1 MRSERGVEVF
11 FMKNSKSVLI
21 FILAV
26 GVFGILN
33 TEMGYIGLLP
43 ALSDHFDVS
52 VSKASLMVSLFA
64 LAIAI
69 AAPTLPLVFS
79 GVNRKTVMLVVL
91 AIFIIGN
98 IISIFTT
105 NFTVA
110 LVARVIPAFFHPVYV
125 SMALS
130 VAATSV
136 NAKEAPKAVAKV
148 FIGVSAGMVLG
159 VPIVNFLANVFTLE
173 ISLTFFAL
181 VNIFAFIM
189 TIVFIPSMPVQEKLS
204 YGSQLKIL
212 TKGITWLSIL
222 AVTFLNGAVFG
233 IYSYLAEYLDVVTK
247 MSPYMISIMLFV
259 YGLANIIGNILAG
272 RLLTI
277 APVRTVIMYPIALI
291 TLYIAFFFVADL
303 AIPTAILIVIWGV
316 FGGIGGNV
324 NQYWM
329 MSSAP
334 NSPDFANGL
343 FLTSCNLGTTIGTGI
358 AGIIIAQIGTKYIL
372 FVGMF
377 ALVLGF
383 ICILLRN
390 MLYKSTNA

>member
-1 MRSERGVEVF
+1 
-11 FMKNSKSVLI
+11 MKNSKGVLI

-79 GVNRKTVMLVVL
+79 GVNRKTVMLFVL

-98 IISIFTT
+98 VISIFTT

-136 NAKEAPKAVAKV
+136 SAKEAPKAVAKV

-247 MSPYMISIMLFV
+247 MSPYMISIMLFI
-259 YGLANIIGNILAG
+259 YGVANIIGNIVAG

-277 APVRTVIMYPIALI
+277 APVRTVIIYPIALI
-291 TLYIAFFFVADL
+291 TVYIAFFFVADL
-303 AIPTAILIVIWGV
+303 AIPTAIFIVIWGI

-358 AGIIIAQIGTKYIL
+358 AGVIIAQIGTKYIL

>member
-1 MRSERGVEVF
+1 MF
-11 FMKNSKSVLI
+11 FMKNSTSVLI

-79 GVNRKTVMLVVL
+79 GVNRKTVMLLVL

-98 IISIFTT
+98 VISIFTT
-105 NFTVA
+105 NYTVA

-136 NAKEAPKAVAKV
+136 SAKEAPKAVAKV

-247 MSPYMISIMLFV
+247 MSPYMISSMLFV

-277 APVRTVIMYPIALI
+277 APVRTVIIYPIALMI
-291 TLYIAFFFVADL
+291 LYCAFFFVSEL
-303 AIPTAILIVIWGV
+303 AIPTAIFIVIWGV
-316 FGGIGGNV
+316 LGGIGGNV

-329 MSSAP
+329 MSSAS

-372 FVGMF
+372 FVGIF

>member
-11 FMKNSKSVLI
+11 FMKNSTSVLI

-52 VSKASLMVSLFA
+52 VSKVSLMVSLFA

-79 GVNRKTVMLVVL
+79 GVNRKTVMLLVL

-98 IISIFTT
+98 VISIFTT

-136 NAKEAPKAVAKV
+136 SAKEAPKAVAKV

-212 TKGITWLSIL
+212 KKGITWLSIL

-247 MSPYMISIMLFV
+247 MSPYMISSMLFV

-277 APVRTVIMYPIALI
+277 APVRTVIIYPIALMI
-291 TLYIAFFFVADL
+291 LYCAFFFVSEL
-303 AIPTAILIVIWGV
+303 AIPTAIFIVIWGV
-316 FGGIGGNV
+316 LGGIGGNV

-343 FLTSCNLGTTIGTGI
+343 FLTSCNLGTTIGTGV

-372 FVGMF
+372 FVGIF